1 MTTLEETVYRPPLE
15 AKNGLL
21 EISLVC
27 SCGR

>member
-15 AKNGLL
+15 AKSGLL